1 MFYHLTT
8 PLMKLAFR
16 VYFKK
21 IHLSNLQL
29 IPTDQPVILAANHP
43 SAFIEPII
51 LASWLDRTLHF
62 VARGDLYLNSPFV
75 RKLYDVYNLI
85 PVFRLDDAGY
95 GQLKT
100 NYSSFERC
108 FSVLKENGWLMIL
121 AEGRTKHEKRL
132 RKIMKGTARIA
143 FGTLEIKE
151 DLDICIVPV
160 GVNYTNSDQ
169 FRTDVMIDFG
179 APINLSEYLPTYK
192 ENSSR
197 AVKLLTSA
205 IEKGLSERVIHIESP
220 EDEALVEMLLE
231 LRRNESKENTAWQ
244 DAGSATRLMEE
255 KKIAD
260 LVNALSLEDKESLG
274 KSTSDYFQSL
284 RQFGASDSG
293 MTDAGSGRLVNYLLY
308 ALAWL
313 FWLPGFVLNI
323 LPLFL
328 GYRAAKKMAKT
339 VEFRAS
345 LVITFSCLLYVL
357 YLLIIPI
364 LSLVTGNTWLLALL
378 LLLPLS
384 GVITLEAIDLKARFK
399 ERLKVN
405 AMGKEAVAMLR
416 EKRANLLGLL
426 NKHLGHPQSSN

>member
-1 MFYHLTT
+1 
-8 PLMKLAFR
+8 MKLAFL
-16 VYFKK
+16 VYFRK

-29 IPTDQPVILAANHP
+29 IPTDKPVILAANHP

-51 LASWLDRTLHF
+51 LASWLDQTLHF

-75 RKLYDVYNLI
+75 RKLYDIYNLI
-85 PVFRLDDAGY
+85 PVFRIDDAGY

-143 FGTLEIKE
+143 FGTLELKE

-179 APINLSEYLPTYK
+179 PPISLSEYLPTYK

-197 AVKLLTSA
+197 AVKLVTSA
-205 IEKGLSERVIHIESP
+205 IEKGLSERVIHIESQD
-220 EDEALVEMLLE
+220 DEALVEMLLE
-231 LRRNESKENTAWQ
+231 MRRNELKQ
-244 DAGSATRLMEE
+244 SATWQHSGSSMRLMEE

-260 LVNALSLEDKESLG
+260 VVNALSGEDKKTLEES
-274 KSTSDYFQSL
+274 TNDYFQML
-284 RQFGASDSG
+284 RIHGASDSG
-293 MTDAGSGRLVNYLLY
+293 LKDVRASSMADYLLY
-308 ALAWL
+308 AMAWIL
-313 FWLPGFVLNI
+313 WLPGFALNI
-323 LPLFL
+323 LPLWL
-328 GYRAAKKMAKT
+328 GSLAARKLAKT

-345 LVITFSCLLYVL
+345 LVISFSCLLYVL
-357 YLLIIPI
+357 YLFIFLITGLI
-364 LSLVTGNTWLLALL
+364 TGNIWLLASLL
-378 LLLPLS
+378 FLPLS
-384 GVITLEAIDLKARFK
+384 GVIALRAMDLKVKVK
-399 ERLKVN
+399 ERLRVN
-405 AMGKEAVAMLR
+405 SLGKKALASLL
-416 EKRANLLGLL
+416 EKRAAVLGLL
-426 NKHLGHPQSSN
+426 SKHLG

>member
-1 MFYHLTT
+1 
-8 PLMKLAFR
+8 MKLAFL
-16 VYFKK
+16 VYFRK

-29 IPTDQPVILAANHP
+29 IPTDKPVILAANHP

-51 LASWLDRTLHF
+51 LASWLDPTLHF

-75 RKLYDVYNLI
+75 RKLYDIYNLI
-85 PVFRLDDAGY
+85 PVFRIDDAGY

-143 FGTLEIKE
+143 FGTLELKE

-179 APINLSEYLPTYK
+179 PPISLSEYLPTYK

-205 IEKGLSERVIHIESP
+205 IEQGLAERVIHIESP
-220 EDEALVEMLLE
+220 DDEALVEMLLE
-231 LRRNESKENTAWQ
+231 MRRNELKKNPMWHNSK
-244 DAGSATRLMEE
+244 SAMRLMEE

-260 LVNALSLEDKESLG
+260 VVNTLPVEEKKSLDKSAN
-274 KSTSDYFQSL
+274 DYFQSL
-284 RQFGASDSG
+284 RMQGLSDSG
-293 MTDAGSGRLVNYLLY
+293 LIDAGANSMASYLLY
-308 ALAWL
+308 ALAWIL
-313 FWLPGFVLNI
+313 WLPGFALNI
-323 LPLFL
+323 LPLWL
-328 GYRAAKKMAKT
+328 GSLAARKLAKT

-357 YLLIIPI
+357 YLVVFL
-364 LSLVTGNTWLLALL
+364 LLGLVTGNTWLLASLL
-378 LLLPLS
+378 VLPLS
-384 GVITLEAIDLKARFK
+384 GVTALWAMDMKEKFK
-399 ERLKVN
+399 GRLKVN
-405 AMGKEAVAMLR
+405 SLEKAVLASLL
-416 EKRANLLGLL
+416 EKRAAVSGLL
-426 NKHLGHPQSSN
+426 SKYLD